1 MRPHLHSLLAPA
13 EALYRAFVLP
23 SLAQSSR
30 QSANQLR
37 RPQCLP
43 RLSNRTIL
51 PSPRRSFTT
60 SGPRLVQSRPPQK
73 RTQLWDEEIRARRVQ
88 VVDDVTKS
96 LLPPQL
102 RNDVLSS
109 LDRKTHRLVVDP
121 YLQDRVQKEQYHA
134 DKAKQAQQKA
144 AKKKGSPDSIKTLEL
159 NWAIDS
165 NDLGHRL
172 KRAEEFLQEGRKVE
186 IVLAK
191 KKGGRIATTEECEAV
206 LERIEEVVENVKG
219 AKESKRCRGR
229 WEAW

>member
-1 MRPHLHSLLAPA
+1 M
-13 EALYRAFVLP
+13 
-23 SLAQSSR
+23 
-30 QSANQLR
+30 
-37 RPQCLP
+37 
-43 RLSNRTIL
+43 
-51 PSPRRSFTT
+51 
-60 SGPRLVQSRPPQK
+60 
-73 RTQLWDEEIRARRVQ
+73 Q

-109 LDRKTHRLVVDP
+109 LDRKTHRLVCVSP
-121 YLQDRVQKEQYHA
+121 PPSSQSGEEWIPTCKIVSKKEQYHA

-219 AKESKRCRGR
+219 AKESKKMQGKVGGVVTLFL
-229 WEAW
+229 EGPKS